1 MLLPIPGPRARVS
14 GGFLRGEVSRS
25 PKESPEPPKACRG
38 AVFSAGEWGSALE
51 IFQAVPELSRSNN
64 RLILGAL
71 AEDGCSS
78 EPKP

>member
-38 AVFSAGEWGSALE
+38 LYFWLEKGGSALE

-64 RLILGAL
+64 RLIPVAL